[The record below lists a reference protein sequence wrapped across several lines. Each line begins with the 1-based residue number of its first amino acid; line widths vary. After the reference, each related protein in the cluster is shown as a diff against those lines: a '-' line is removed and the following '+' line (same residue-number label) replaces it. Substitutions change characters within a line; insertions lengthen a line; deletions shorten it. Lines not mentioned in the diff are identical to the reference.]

1 MEVSKLFRQTSWEKT
16 LIFEQSSPGRIG
28 YQVEKM
34 SEKEEPFFNR
44 IKQKIPPKLLRKE
57 ALGLPEVSELCV
69 VRHFTRLSQMNYG
82 VDSGFYP
89 LGSCTMKY
97 NPKICDLVTTFPE
110 VQNIH
115 PYQDPSSVQG
125 SLQIM
130 YELAKWLAE
139 LSGMKKVTLQPAAG
153 AHGEYTGIM
162 IIRKYH
168 LSKGNLDKKREII
181 VPDSAHGTNP
191 ATASMCGFETVVIP
205 SNEDGCVDLEAL
217 QAAVTDRTAGVM
229 FTNPNTLGMFEQNI
243 EDITRIIHEVDGLAY
258 YDGANFNAIMGKVR
272 PGDMGFDIVHF
283 NLHKTF
289 ATPHGGG
296 GPGAG
301 PVGVIS
307 RLESFLP
314 IPTIDFDPTTET
326 YFFQYAHP
334 HSIGKVRSYFGNFSI
349 ILRAYAYI
357 LRLGYEGLKSV
368 SEMAVLNANYLKT
381 MCQKIKGFSIP
392 ANKDSFCM
400 HEFVLSARELLKEKN
415 ISALDVSKFI
425 IDRGFHPPTIYFP
438 LIVSEAL
445 MIEPTE
451 SEPKKMLD
459 GFTDILREVSHL
471 AFTDQHDSILEA
483 PLNASVGR
491 IDDVKAA
498 RRPILSYRMLKQ
510 QEER

>member
-1 MEVSKLFRQTSWEKT
+1 MEVNKLFKQTTYKKT
-16 LIFEQSSPGRIG
+16 LIFEQSISGRIG
-28 YQVEKM
+28 YEVEELSK
-34 SEKEEPFFNR
+34 KEEIFLNR
-44 IKQKIPPKLLRKE
+44 TKQKIPPELLRKE
-57 ALGLPEVSELCV
+57 LLNLPEVSELSV

-130 YELAKWLAE
+130 YELANWLAE

-153 AHGEYTGIM
+153 AHGEYTGII
-162 IIRKYH
+162 IIRNYH
-168 LSKGNLDKKREII
+168 LTKGNLDKKREII

-191 ATASMCGFETVVIP
+191 ATVTMCGFETVVIP

-217 QAAVTDRTAGVM
+217 RAAVTERTAGIM
-229 FTNPNTLGMFEQNI
+229 LTNPNTLGMFEQDI
-243 EDITRIIHEVDGLAY
+243 EEITRIIHEVDGLAY

-314 IPTIDFDPTTET
+314 IPTIDFDPITDT
-326 YFFQYAHP
+326 YFFQYDHP
-334 HSIGKVRSYFGNFSI
+334 HSIGKIRSYFGNFSI
-349 ILRAYAYI
+349 ILRAYTYI

-368 SEMAVLNANYLKT
+368 SEMAVLNANYMKT
-381 MCQKIKGFSIP
+381 KCQKIKGFSLP
-392 ANKDSFCM
+392 SGKDSFCM

-438 LIVSEAL
+438 LIVPEAL

-451 SEPKKMLD
+451 SEPKKLLD
-459 GFTDILREVSHL
+459 GFTEILREVSYL
-471 AFTDQHDSILEA
+471 AYSDQQDSIFEA

-498 RRPILSYRMLKQ
+498 RQPILSYRMLKQ
-510 QEER
+510 QEE